1 MTQGGSN
8 WKKQKIIVARAHE
21 KVRLQRKDWQHKKSA
36 ELVKQYDYICVED
49 INLKGIAQG
58 LNLGKA
64 TNDNGFGQ
72 FREFLS
78 CKLAER
84 GKKLITIDKWFPSSK
99 VCHSCGYV
107 NEELTLAIREWTCQ
121 CCREY
126 HDRDINAAI
135 NIRNQGLSMIA

>member
-1 MTQGGSN
+1 MTKGGSN

-121 CCREY
+121 CCGEY

>member
-1 MTQGGSN
+1 MTKGGSN

-21 KVRLQRKDWQHKKSA
+21 KVRLKRKDWQHKKSA
-36 ELVKQYDYICVED
+36 ELAEQYDYICVED

-72 FREFLS
+72 FLEFLS
-78 CKLAER
+78 YKMAER

-99 VCHSCGYV
+99 TCHSCGFV
-107 NEELTLAIREWTCQ
+107 NEELTLAIREWTCP
-121 CCREY
+121 CCGEY

-135 NIRNQGLSMIA
+135 NIRKQGLSIIA